1 MQPNRLSK
9 NFLLSEFI
17 KSSTATR
24 LGIDNTPNQKVIDNI
39 QRLVDLILQP
49 LANEFGRVNINSG
62 YRSPELNK
70 AVNGAEKSQHVYGC
84 AADIE
89 VPGLSNYDL
98 AKHIKEHYDFDQLIL
113 EFYTLGDPNSG
124 WVHVSI
130 SPEGKNRR
138 EVLTIGKST
147 RRTGLHA

>member
-1 MQPNRLSK
+1 MRLSK
-9 NFLLSEFI
+9 NFVLSEFI
-17 KSSTATR
+17 KSTTAAR
-24 LGIDNTPNQKVIDNI
+24 LDIDNTPNQEVIDNL
-39 QRLVDLILQP
+39 QLLVDQILQP
-49 LANEFGRVNINSG
+49 LATEFGRVTINSG

-70 AVNGAEKSQHVYGC
+70 AVKGAEKSQHLTGC

-89 VPGLSNYDL
+89 VPGMSNYDL
-98 AKHIKEHYDFDQLIL
+98 ALHIKENYDFDQLIL
-113 EFYTLGDPNSG
+113 EFYTPGDKNSG

-130 SPEGKNRR
+130 SPSRKNRN